1 MATVTPIHHRRDF
14 LRNTATIE
22 LNRSIARTVNHG
34 GGVLNENQ
42 QIELLAAYPV
52 LREVSPPLLHVVVSN
67 GKNLNVPTG
76 TIAFDEGTPCH
87 SYLMVI
93 SGGVR
98 VVRPASS
105 GRELLLYRVLPGD
118 NCILTVSCLL
128 GDSSYQARGV
138 VEADLACVSIA
149 RPVFL
154 QLVEQSPEFR
164 TYIFRFFGERVTRL
178 MELIEA
184 VAFCRLD
191 QRLAALLL
199 VNGPV
204 IAATHQ
210 NLADELGSVREVV
223 SRILGDF
230 QAQNIVRLD
239 RGQIVVLDREALQ
252 KRAYRK

>member
-1 MATVTPIHHRRDF
+1 
-14 LRNTATIE
+14 
-22 LNRSIARTVNHG
+22 
-34 GGVLNENQ
+34 
-42 QIELLAAYPV
+42 
-52 LREVSPPLLHVVVSN
+52 
-67 GKNLNVPTG
+67 
-76 TIAFDEGTPCH
+76 
-87 SYLMVI
+87 
-93 SGGVR
+93 
-98 VVRPASS
+98 
-105 GRELLLYRVLPGD
+105 
-118 NCILTVSCLL
+118 
-128 GDSSYQARGV
+128 
-138 VEADLACVSIA
+138 VSIA

-184 VAFCRLD
+184 VAFRRLD

-199 VNGPV
+199 MRGPA

-230 QAQNIVRLD
+230 QAHNIVRLD

-252 KRAYRK
+252 KRAYCK